1 MMAVASK
8 IFLTRKVNDRLTK
21 ELIAANINISLTKF
35 IRINVIATIILSFI
49 ILLFFRGNLEP
60 LERSSFILALIG
72 YWLLSLLISL
82 VIILFFA
89 YSLITVRKVKRK
101 KEVELVLPDYLQ
113 LVSANLNAG
122 MPIDQAL
129 WYAVRERFG
138 ILNEEIEIIA
148 RKTLSGED
156 LEQALVEFSEK
167 YDSEILKK
175 SIVLLIEGLKA
186 GGELSLVVNKIAWGI
201 KEDQI
206 LSKEIAAEVTTYT
219 IFIIVAALFAAP
231 LLYALSNRMIIIMSE
246 ITSKIDVQNI
256 VGVSSQIP
264 IKSFAQ
270 GINPNDFKIFSFI
283 GLGITAIISA
293 MIISAIKKGS
303 IKAGIRSIPL
313 FLIISYL
320 VFLTASVI
328 LSQAFK
334 GIA

>member
-8 IFLTRKVNDRLTK
+8 IFLTRRINDRLTK
-21 ELIAANINISLTKF
+21 ALMAADINISLTKF
-35 IRINVIATIILSFI
+35 IRINVIATIILGFI
-49 ILLFFRGNLEP
+49 ILLFFRGNLKS
-60 LERSSFILALIG
+60 LEGSSFILALIE

-89 YSLITVRKVKRK
+89 YSLITVRNVKRK
-101 KEVELVLPDYLQ
+101 KEVEEVLPDYLQ

-186 GGELSLVVNKIAWGI
+186 GGELS
-201 KEDQI
+201 
-206 LSKEIAAEVTTYT
+206 
-219 IFIIVAALFAAP
+219 
-231 LLYALSNRMIIIMSE
+231 
-246 ITSKIDVQNI
+246 
-256 VGVSSQIP
+256 
-264 IKSFAQ
+264 
-270 GINPNDFKIFSFI
+270 
-283 GLGITAIISA
+283 
-293 MIISAIKKGS
+293 
-303 IKAGIRSIPL
+303 
-313 FLIISYL
+313 
-320 VFLTASVI
+320 
-328 LSQAFK
+328 
-334 GIA
+334 